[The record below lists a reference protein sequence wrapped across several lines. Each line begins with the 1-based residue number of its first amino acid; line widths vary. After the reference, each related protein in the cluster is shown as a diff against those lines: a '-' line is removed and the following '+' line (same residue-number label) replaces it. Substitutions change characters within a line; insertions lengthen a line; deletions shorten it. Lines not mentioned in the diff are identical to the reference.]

1 MTMYRHDDN
10 ATFDARNIIP
20 TRHTGMTLTPNPFVD
35 YRDRYRGAMLGTA
48 IGDALGR
55 AAEGRSPGNIRRAF
69 GELTDFRPWPGWTGG
84 PTGTFTDDTEMALC
98 IAQSLVERRTV
109 DPGDLADRFRAWGRI
124 GRGMGSATR
133 AACRRIGDGFA
144 WYEAGSDSAGNGAAM
159 RAAPIGLFDAVD
171 MDALATDAAT
181 TAVVTHNHPTAV
193 ASTVIT
199 AYTVA
204 HLLHTPVGRF
214 DADELLAGIVEVM
227 AGVEDPALPERRDPR
242 SVVTLVQRIRDV
254 FAMRDRSLEEIFA
267 LTRNGAFVLESLPAA
282 LAAFLSSPEDPE
294 RIIVAAV
301 NGGYDADTVGAM
313 AGAFAG
319 AYHGESGLPG
329 RWVGDVEFPSGLKGV
344 ADELLGLTGM
354 GPLPTPIENPAADEY
369 DPIVI
374 DGRRWITQVHSDSAA
389 LQPDEA
395 HDIRL
400 MPHPTAA
407 RELVR

>member
-1 MTMYRHDDN
+1 MRRYQSSAVT
-10 ATFDARNIIP
+10 DARDLIP
-20 TRHTGMTLTPNPFVD
+20 TDHTGLMLTPNPFVD
-35 YRDRYRGAMLGTA
+35 YGDRYRGAMLGTA

-55 AAEGRSPGNIRRAF
+55 PAEGLSPRNIQAAF
-69 GELTDFRPWPGWTGG
+69 GELTDFQPWLGWTDG

-98 IAQSLVERRTV
+98 IAQSIVEQQGI
-109 DPGDLADRFRAWGRI
+109 DPDDLADRFRAWGRI

-159 RAAPIGLFDAVD
+159 RAAPIGLFDSID
-171 MDALATDAAT
+171 MDALRTDAAV
-181 TAVVTHNHPTAV
+181 TAAITHNQATAV
-193 ASTVIT
+193 ASTVVT

-204 HLLHTPVGRF
+204 HLLHTPVGSF
-214 DADELLAGIVEVM
+214 DADDLLIGIEAIMV
-227 AGVEDPALPERRDPR
+227 GIEDPALPERRDPR
-242 SVVTLVQRIRDV
+242 SVVTLLQRIRDV
-254 FAMRDRSLEEIFA
+254 FAIRDRSLEEIFA
-267 LTRNGAFVLESLPAA
+267 LTHNGAFVLESLPAA

-294 RIIVAAV
+294 RIIIAAV
-301 NGGYDADTVGAM
+301 NAGYDADTVGAI

-319 AYHGESGLPG
+319 AYHGESGLPE
-329 RWVGDVEFPSGLKGV
+329 RWVSDVEFRTGLVGV
-344 ADELLGLTGM
+344 ADEVLSLTGL
-354 GPLPTPIENPAADEY
+354 GPSPAPIQNAAADEY
-369 DPIVI
+369 DPIVV
-374 DGRRWITQVHSDSAA
+374 DGRRWITLVHSDSAA

>member
-1 MTMYRHDDN
+1 MRRHK
-10 ATFDARNIIP
+10 ASAVSDARNLIP
-20 TRHTGMTLTPNPFVD
+20 THHTGMTLTPNPLVD
-35 YRDRYRGAMLGTA
+35 YQDRYRGAMLGTA

-55 AAEGRSPGNIRRAF
+55 PAEGLSPRNIQEAF
-69 GELTDFRPWPGWTGG
+69 GTLSDFRPWLGWTDG

-98 IAQSLVERRTV
+98 IAQSIVERQGIDPV
-109 DPGDLADRFRAWGRI
+109 DLGDRFRAWGRI

-133 AACRRIGDGFA
+133 AACHRIGSGFE

-159 RAAPIGLFDAVD
+159 RAAPIGLFDSVD
-171 MDALATDAAT
+171 MDALRTDAAV
-181 TAVVTHNHPTAV
+181 TAVITHNQATAV
-193 ASTVIT
+193 AATIVA

-204 HLLHTPVGRF
+204 HLLHTPIGYF
-214 DADELLAGIVEVM
+214 DADDLMIGIEEIM
-227 AGVEDPALPERRDPR
+227 TDVEDPALPERRDHR
-242 SVVTLVQRIRDV
+242 SVVTLMQRIRDV

-267 LTRNGAFVLESLPAA
+267 LTHNGAFVLESLPAA

-294 RIIVAAV
+294 RVIIAAV
-301 NGGYDADTVGAM
+301 NGGYDADTIGAM

-319 AYHGESGLPG
+319 AYQGESGLPG
-329 RWVGDVEFPSGLKGV
+329 RWVGDIEFRTGLTGV
-344 ADELLGLTGM
+344 ADELLAFSGLRPSTV
-354 GPLPTPIENPAADEY
+354 PIQNPAADEY
-369 DPIVI
+369 EPIVI
-374 DGRRWITQVHSDSAA
+374 DGRRWITLVHSDSAA

>member
-1 MTMYRHDDN
+1 MRRHK
-10 ATFDARNIIP
+10 ASSITDARNLIP
-20 TRHTGMTLTPNPFVD
+20 THHTAMLLTPNPLVA

-55 AAEGRSPGNIRRAF
+55 PVEGLSPRNIREAY
-69 GELTDFRPWPGWTGG
+69 GEITDFRPWLGWTDG

-98 IAQSLVERRTV
+98 IAQSIVEQQGV
-109 DPGDLADRFRAWGRI
+109 DPNDLADRFRAWGRI

-133 AACRRIGDGFA
+133 AACRRIGDGFE

-159 RAAPIGLFDAVD
+159 RAAPIGLFDSID
-171 MDALATDAAT
+171 MDALRTDAAV
-181 TAVVTHNHPTAV
+181 TAVITHNQATAV
-193 ASTVIT
+193 ASTIIT

-204 HLLHTPVGRF
+204 HLVHTPVGHF
-214 DADELLAGIVEVM
+214 DADDLLIGIEAVM
-227 AGVEDPALPERRDPR
+227 SGVEDPPLPERRDHR
-242 SVVTLVQRIRDV
+242 SVVTLTQRVCDV

-267 LTRNGAFVLESLPAA
+267 LTYNGAFVLESLPAA

-294 RIIVAAV
+294 RVIIAAV
-301 NGGYDADTVGAM
+301 NAGYDADTVGAM

-319 AYHGESGLPG
+319 AYHGELGLPE
-329 RWVGDVEFPSGLKGV
+329 RWVNDIEFPSGLTGV
-344 ADELLGLTGM
+344 ADELLAFSGM
-354 GPLPTPIENPAADEY
+354 QPPPVPIQNPATDEY
-369 DPIVI
+369 DPIVV
-374 DGRRWITQVHSDSAA
+374 DGRRWITQVHADSAA

-400 MPHPTAA
+400 MPHPMAA

>member
-1 MTMYRHDDN
+1 MRHHK
-10 ATFDARNIIP
+10 ASSITDARNLIP
-20 TRHTGMTLTPNPFVD
+20 THHTAMLLTPNPLVD

-55 AAEGRSPGNIRRAF
+55 PVEGLSPRNIREAY
-69 GELTDFRPWPGWTGG
+69 GKITDFRPWLGWTDG

-98 IAQSLVERRTV
+98 IAQSIVEQQGVDTV
-109 DPGDLADRFRAWGRI
+109 DLADRFRAWGRI

-133 AACRRIGDGFA
+133 AACRRIGDGYE

-159 RAAPIGLFDAVD
+159 RAAPIGLFDSID
-171 MDALATDAAT
+171 MDALRTDAAV
-181 TAVVTHNHPTAV
+181 TAVITHNQATAV
-193 ASTVIT
+193 ASTIIA

-204 HLLHTPVGRF
+204 HLLHTPAGYF
-214 DADELLAGIVEVM
+214 DADGLLAGIEEIM
-227 AGVEDPALPERRDPR
+227 AGVEDPALPERRDSR
-242 SVVTLVQRIRDV
+242 SVVKLMERVRDV
-254 FAMRDRSLEEIFA
+254 FAMRDRSLETIFA
-267 LTRNGAFVLESLPAA
+267 LTYNGAFVLESLPAA
-282 LAAFLSSPEDPE
+282 LAAFLASPEDPE
-294 RIIVAAV
+294 HVIIAAV
-301 NGGYDADTVGAM
+301 NGGYDADTIGAM

-329 RWVGDVEFPSGLKGV
+329 RWVDNIEFPTGLKGV
-344 ADELLGLTGM
+344 ADELLVFSGIE
-354 GPLPTPIENPAADEY
+354 PSPTPIQNSAADEY
-369 DPIVI
+369 DPFVAN
-374 DGRRWITQVHSDSAA
+374 GRRWITMVHSDSAA